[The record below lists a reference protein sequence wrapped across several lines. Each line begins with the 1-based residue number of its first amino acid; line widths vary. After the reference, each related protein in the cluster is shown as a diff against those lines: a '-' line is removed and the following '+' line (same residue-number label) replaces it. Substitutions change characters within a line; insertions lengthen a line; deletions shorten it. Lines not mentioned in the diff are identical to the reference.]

1 MELNQLRYAAAIGE
15 TGNFTK
21 AAQRNN
27 VSQPS
32 LSQQIIKLEK
42 ELGHKL
48 FHRLGHKAVPT
59 EAGIVFL
66 ERAKRILLE
75 VENTTKELGDSPS
88 LGRRITIGAIP
99 TLAPYLLPALI
110 ARCRKRHPNLQIDIR
125 EDFKVHLT
133 QAILDGEL
141 DLAVVAK
148 PVNDPRLFTEPL
160 MQEPLLL
167 VVGKGHPL
175 ATRYL
180 VTGEDL
186 ANETFAMMGSSSSTA
201 AQIRAFCGDHH
212 FEPRIG
218 FHCSQIA
225 TVKAFVALGA
235 GISILPRVSRA
246 PEDKD
251 SLVYIPLADAS
262 PVREIVIVR
271 HMQRFQSRGSEQL
284 LALLRDWQWEDPGAS
299 NGLTVPV
306 SSDT

>member
-1 MELNQLRYAAAIGE
+1 
-15 TGNFTK
+15 
-21 AAQRNN
+21 
-27 VSQPS
+27 
-32 LSQQIIKLEK
+32 
-42 ELGHKL
+42 
-48 FHRLGHKAVPT
+48 
-59 EAGIVFL
+59 
-66 ERAKRILLE
+66 LE
-75 VENTTKELGDSPS
+75 VENTTKEMGDSPS

-99 TLAPYLLPALI
+99 TLAPYLLPALM
-110 ARCRKRHPNLQIDIR
+110 ARCKKRHPNLQIDIR

-133 QAILDGEL
+133 EAIIEGEL

-148 PVNDPRLFTEPL
+148 PVNDPRLFAEPL

-167 VVGKGHPL
+167 VVGKSHPL
-175 ATRYL
+175 ANRYL

-201 AQIRAFCGDHH
+201 AQIRSFCGDHH

-218 FHCSQIA
+218 FHCSQIS

-235 GISILPRVSRA
+235 GVSILPRVSRA

-271 HMQRFQSRGSEQL
+271 HLQRFQSRGSEQL
-284 LALLRDWQWEDPGAS
+284 LSLLRDWKWEEQGATS
-299 NGLTVPV
+299 GLTVPV

>member
-1 MELNQLRYAAAIGE
+1 MELHQLRYAVAIGE

-21 AAQRNN
+21 AARRSS

-59 EAGIVFL
+59 EAGLVFL

-99 TLAPYLLPALI
+99 TLAPYLLPDLI
-110 ARCRKRHPNLQIDIR
+110 ARSRRRHPNLQVNVR
-125 EDFKVHLT
+125 EDFKTHLV
-133 QAILDGEL
+133 QAVLDGEL
-141 DLAVVAK
+141 DLAVVAM
-148 PVNDPRLFTEPL
+148 PVRDPRLNVEPL

-167 VVGKGHPL
+167 VVGKAHPL
-175 ATRYL
+175 ANRYL

-186 ANETFAMMGSSSSTA
+186 ADETFAMMGSSSTTT

-212 FEPRIG
+212 FEPKIG

-235 GISILPRVSRA
+235 GISILPRVSRS

-262 PVREIVIVR
+262 PVREIVIIR
-271 HMQRFQSRGSEQL
+271 HLQRFQSRGSEQL
-284 LALLRDWQWEDPGAS
+284 RALLRDWKWDGPGATS
-299 NGLTVPV
+299 GLTVPV

>member
-1 MELNQLRYAAAIGE
+1 MELSQLRYAVAIGE
-15 TGNFTK
+15 SGNFTK
-21 AAQRNN
+21 ASSRCN

-75 VENTTKELGDSPS
+75 VENTTKELADSPS

-99 TLAPYLLPALI
+99 TLAPYLLPSLI
-110 ARCRKRHPNLQIDIR
+110 ARSKRKFPNLQIDIR
-125 EDFKVHLT
+125 EDFKVHLI

-141 DLAVVAK
+141 DLAVVAM
-148 PVNDPRLFTEPL
+148 PVQDPRLYVEPL

-167 VVGKGHPL
+167 VVGKDHPL
-175 ATRYL
+175 ANRYL

-201 AQIRAFCGDHH
+201 AQIRAFCGVHH

-235 GISILPRVSRA
+235 GISILPRVSRS

-262 PVREIVIVR
+262 PVREIAMIR
-271 HMQRFQSRGSEQL
+271 HLQRFQSRGSEQL
-284 LALLRDWQWEDPGAS
+284 LGLLRDWKWEEPAAS
-299 NGLTVPV
+299 SGLTVPV